1 MEVVLALAAK
11 STWECHPDANFCSDQ
26 FVSLRMRKMELKR
39 MKKRILMMW
48 MKKKKVVM
56 RMKVGIIALGR
67 MGIIK
72 LWKNRRSWREI
83 PPLNP
88 SDCNYIPLNATSINL
103 LFPFLL
109 VL

>member
-1 MEVVLALAAK
+1 
-11 STWECHPDANFCSDQ
+11 
-26 FVSLRMRKMELKR
+26 MRKMELKR

-88 SDCNYIPLNATSINL
+88 SD
-103 LFPFLL
+103 
-109 VL
+109 